1 MEVLTYNDKR
11 ELFKRL
17 VRVRSKAVRDFP
29 FWGTL
34 MLKLKFSLADCG
46 TAATDMERIF
56 FDPRFV
62 LMLSDMELEFIMLHE
77 TMHCALL
84 HCVRGRGKR
93 KQLYNIA
100 TDIVINSCL
109 LKEMSERTGHHEKFL
124 VGGEEPIHLAPNGKE
139 GHKYNA
145 DQVYEMLLHKLKDA
159 GKDISPDLDEE
170 YGQTIDDHGIWET
183 VQTDPVIAEE
193 WKDAV
198 YKASNGPYS
207 GIDVPEIARKLLK
220 ELDHDGK
227 LNWKEILQE
236 FIKII
241 SEKYDYTYAPPD
253 RRYSNSD
260 FVLPA
265 FNPVAEDAVEN
276 IWFVVDTSG
285 SISSEQLTTI
295 YKEIYCALFQ
305 FEHLTGKISF
315 FDTRVTEPIDF
326 CTVDELNDIVPKGG
340 GGTQFSCIF
349 DYMRDNMQDDLPE
362 AVIVM
367 TDGYSYYPQ
376 EDEALGIPVLW
387 IIVENDKDAPWGT
400 TIHI

>member
-1 MEVLTYNDKR
+1 MKELTNNDKR
-11 ELFKRL
+11 EIFKRL
-17 VRVRSKAVRDFP
+17 VKVRSKAIKDFP

-46 TAATDMERIF
+46 TAATDMHRIL
-56 FDPRFV
+56 FDPSFICRI
-62 LMLSDMELEFIMLHE
+62 SDMELEFIMLHE

-84 HCVRGRGKR
+84 HCIRGRGKH

-109 LKEMSERTGHHEKFL
+109 IKDIHERTGHHEKFL
-124 VGGEEPIHLAPNGKE
+124 VDGEEPIHLAPNSKE
-139 GHKYNA
+139 GRKYNA
-145 DQVYEMLLHKLKDA
+145 DQVYEMLLQELKNT
-159 GKDISPDLDEE
+159 GTTLTLDLDEE
-170 YGQTIDDHGIWET
+170 YGQTIDDHGIWEVT
-183 VQTDPVIAEE
+183 QTELSAEEE

-198 YKASNGPYS
+198 YKASCGVYS
-207 GIDVPEIARKLLK
+207 GAEVPEIVRKLLK
-220 ELDHDGK
+220 DIDYDGK
-227 LNWKEILQE
+227 LNWKEILHE

-253 RRYSNSD
+253 RRYSDSD

-265 FNPVAEDAVEN
+265 FNPIGEVSVDN
-276 IWFVVDTSG
+276 LWFVVDTSG
-285 SISSEQLTTI
+285 SISEEQLTML
-295 YKEIYCALFQ
+295 YKEIYCAMFQ

-326 CTVDELNDIVPKGG
+326 CTVEEIMYIVPKGG
-340 GGTQFSCIF
+340 GGTRFGCIF
-349 DYMRDNMQDDLPE
+349 DYMRDNMQDNLPE

-367 TDGYSYYPQ
+367 TDGYSPYPQ

-387 IIVENDKDAPWGT
+387 IIVGNDMEAPWGT
-400 TIHI
+400 TTHM